1 MPKIY
6 RYYLKSVF
14 WTNLFVSGAYA
25 VVMVPGGNVWGI
37 PVPSLGGFSLFFTT
51 FGYLVTV
58 FMHYSFS
65 RKTKYMYFN
74 KGISRLR
81 LYLFGFLFNLLF
93 VFALHTIAAIC
104 PD

>member
-14 WTNLFVSGAYA
+14 WMNLFISGACA
-25 VVMVPGGNVWGI
+25 VVFTPGRDVWDI
-37 PVPSLGGFSLFFTT
+37 PVPSLSGFSVLFTT
-51 FGYLVTV
+51 FGYVVTV
-58 FMHYSFS
+58 FMHHSFS

-93 VFALHTIAAIC
+93 VSVLHTIAAIW